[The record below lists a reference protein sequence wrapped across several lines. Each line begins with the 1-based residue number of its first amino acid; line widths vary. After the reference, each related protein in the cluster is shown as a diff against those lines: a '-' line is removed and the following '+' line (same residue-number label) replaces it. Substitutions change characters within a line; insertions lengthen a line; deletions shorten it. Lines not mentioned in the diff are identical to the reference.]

1 MSSTSDS
8 TKTFKIVDSN
18 VLSGYVLRSG
28 FDRNPYEISSLSK
41 NMWQPTDVILVR
53 GASPGVQPVARHKI
67 TFAYF
72 APEVEGI
79 RVPALAGTTHQR
91 TKVERTIKEWE
102 RYAHVSFVL
111 VTDVKVAK
119 IRILFDPDDGNWS
132 LVGIEHE
139 GMAGIGIVE
148 QTMNLGK
155 LRTVGDFANDYERH
169 VILHE
174 FGHSLGLLH
183 EHQSPAREG
192 VITMD
197 ACKHHNINP
206 STCREFSNLL
216 SL

>member
-8 TKTFKIVDSN
+8 TKTFKIVDSD
-18 VLSGYVLRSG
+18 VPSGYVLRSG

-155 LRTVGDFANDYERH
+155 LRTVGDSPTIMNATSFST
-169 VILHE
+169 
-174 FGHSLGLLH
+174 SLDIALVSSTST
-183 EHQSPAREG
+183 SPQREK
-192 VITMD
+192 V
-197 ACKHHNINP
+197 
-206 STCREFSNLL
+206 L
-216 SL
+216 SLWMRVSITT